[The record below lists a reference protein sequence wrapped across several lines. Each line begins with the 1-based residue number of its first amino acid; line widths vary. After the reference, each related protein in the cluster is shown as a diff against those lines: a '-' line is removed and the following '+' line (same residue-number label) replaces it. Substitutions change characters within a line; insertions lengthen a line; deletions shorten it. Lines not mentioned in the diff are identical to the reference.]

1 MKTFAILNMKG
12 GVGKTT
18 TAINLAYLLACT
30 YRQRVLLIDADGQ
43 ANATRTLLPD
53 DEYDGLAAV
62 LSGMATY
69 YDEIVVPTEIPGLD
83 MIPATNAL
91 WTVDVKCMS
100 GNGGGTFR
108 AIRDLRDSVC
118 EDDAYDVIV
127 IDCPPNFSAAC
138 VAAITASNSII
149 IPVLPDAFSAE
160 GMADLTAQIDGVRQF
175 QPDVRIAGCLVNQ
188 WHNAD
193 VVTDA
198 VKYLRTEGPIPVFDT
213 VIRRT
218 DKVLESTWAK
228 QPVLMWSPNSSAAK
242 DYRAW
247 ARELV
252 MKEGLGDG
260 RQV

>member
-30 YRQRVLLIDADGQ
+30 YRKRVLLIDADGQ
-43 ANATRTLLPD
+43 ANATRMLLPD
-53 DEYDGLAAV
+53 DEYGGLAAL
-62 LSGMATY
+62 LSGMAAC
-69 YDEIVVPTEIPGLD
+69 YDEVIVPTEIPGLD

-91 WTVDVKCMS
+91 WTVDMEYMS
-100 GNGGGTFR
+100 GDGGGTFR
-108 AIRDLRDSVC
+108 AIRDLRDNAC

-138 VAAITASNSII
+138 VAAITASSSII

-160 GMADLTAQIDGVRQF
+160 GMADLTAQINGVRRF

-188 WHNAD
+188 WHNVD
-193 VVTDA
+193 VVTEA
-198 VKYLRTEGPIPVFDT
+198 VQYLRAEGPIPVFDT

-247 ARELV
+247 VRELAA
-252 MKEGLGDG
+252 KEGLGDG
-260 RQV
+260 G